1 MVGVEGVRHQTKFVK
16 LRGISGGCVVLRGDI
31 VMLCASLSGLPE
43 LSLVEFERV

>member
-1 MVGVEGVRHQTKFVK
+1 MRQWSKFVI
-16 LRGISGGCVVLRGDI
+16 LRGIREDCVVLSGGV